1 MNNKRIPGFQWAMIV
16 FIFFLIAYILP
27 IILKDF
33 QGSLPYK
40 SFVFDITA
48 LAPFIGALFCLLI
61 FKHKRLQLGGLKFT
75 IGLKTIERILLALIL
90 PLTILAVAMVS
101 FNILADSFIL
111 LQAEDFSVSLTT
123 VIIGQLI
130 TAMLIEFGFRSYLQN
145 IVENRIYTFF
155 ASILVGILYSIW
167 NLNLS
172 FGMTFAAYNFLYTFA
187 FSMIIGELIRGTKGR
202 TIYIATL
209 FHFVMSFGL
218 VFLFNEEL
226 GNVFAMKVIA
236 LSTVA
241 VGVVYLLITM
251 IIRVI
256 LYFFTKRNLDEI
268 EDNNYMDHLDDESHL
283 DVNDKSSA
291 TEQALHNNEETS
303 LNAPSIVN
311 DNQEE
316 SNPAHHDSDEAS
328 STEDT
333 PSQDNHID
341 SASDNAQS
349 SVNDGQKES
358 NTTHHDSDTTA
369 STVDTPSQDNNIAK
383 NVANDTE
390 TTSHQPHQ
398 SEAIESSPNEDES
411 QTSTDAEPTNDNAEK
426 QNQRSS
432 FFLKSKRRNRR

>member
-1 MNNKRIPGFQWAMIV
+1 RIPGFQWAMIV
-16 FIFFLIAYILP
+16 FLFFIIAYVLP

-48 LAPFIGALFCLLI
+48 IAPFIGALFCLLI

-268 EDNNYMDHLDDESHL
+268 EENNYMDHLDDESHL
-283 DVNDKSSA
+283 DVNDTPA
-291 TEQALHNNEETS
+291 ETEQAT
-303 LNAPSIVN
+303 N
-311 DNQEE
+311 DYE
-316 SNPAHHDSDEAS
+316 PASADTS
-328 STEDT
+328 STVHDEQDEMNSTHQENDDT
-333 PSQDNHID
+333 S
-341 SASDNAQS
+341 
-349 SVNDGQKES
+349 
-358 NTTHHDSDTTA
+358 
-369 STVDTPSQDNNIAK
+369 STVATASQDNNIAK

-390 TTSHQPHQ
+390 TTSHQLHQ
-398 SEAIESSPNEDES
+398 SEEIEPSLNEDES
-411 QTSTDAEPTNDNAEK
+411 QTSTDDEPTNDNTET

>member
-16 FIFFLIAYILP
+16 FLFFIIAYVLP

-48 LAPFIGALFCLLI
+48 IAPFIGALFCLLI

-226 GNVFAMKVIA
+226 GNVFAMKVIT

-268 EDNNYMDHLDDESHL
+268 EENNYMDHLDDESHL
-283 DVNDKSSA
+283 DVNDTPA
-291 TEQALHNNEETS
+291 ETEQAT
-303 LNAPSIVN
+303 N
-311 DNQEE
+311 DYE
-316 SNPAHHDSDEAS
+316 PASADTS
-328 STEDT
+328 STVHGEQDEMNSTHQENDDT
-333 PSQDNHID
+333 S
-341 SASDNAQS
+341 
-349 SVNDGQKES
+349 
-358 NTTHHDSDTTA
+358 
-369 STVDTPSQDNNIAK
+369 STVATASQDNNIAK

-390 TTSHQPHQ
+390 TTSHQLHQ
-398 SEAIESSPNEDES
+398 SEEIEPSLNEDES
-411 QTSTDAEPTNDNAEK
+411 QTSTDDEPTNDNTET

>member
-16 FIFFLIAYILP
+16 FLFFIIAYVLP

-48 LAPFIGALFCLLI
+48 IAPFIGALFCLLI
-61 FKHKRLQLGGLKFT
+61 FKHKRLQLGRLKFT

-155 ASILVGILYSIW
+155 ASILVGIIYSIW

-268 EDNNYMDHLDDESHL
+268 EENNYMDHLDDESHL
-283 DVNDKSSA
+283 DVNDTPA
-291 TEQALHNNEETS
+291 ETEQAT
-303 LNAPSIVN
+303 N
-311 DNQEE
+311 DYE
-316 SNPAHHDSDEAS
+316 PASADTS
-328 STEDT
+328 STVHDEQDEMNSTHQENDDT
-333 PSQDNHID
+333 S
-341 SASDNAQS
+341 
-349 SVNDGQKES
+349 
-358 NTTHHDSDTTA
+358 
-369 STVDTPSQDNNIAK
+369 STVATASQDNNIAK

-390 TTSHQPHQ
+390 TTSHQLHQ
-398 SEAIESSPNEDES
+398 SEEIEPSLNEDES
-411 QTSTDAEPTNDNAEK
+411 QTSTDDEPTNDNTET

>member
-16 FIFFLIAYILP
+16 FLFFIIAYVLP

-48 LAPFIGALFCLLI
+48 IAPFIGALFCLLI

-268 EDNNYMDHLDDESHL
+268 EENNYMDHLDDESHL
-283 DVNDKSSA
+283 DVTDTPA
-291 TEQALHNNEETS
+291 ETEQAT
-303 LNAPSIVN
+303 N
-311 DNQEE
+311 DYE
-316 SNPAHHDSDEAS
+316 PASADTS
-328 STEDT
+328 STVHDEQDEMNSTHQENDDT
-333 PSQDNHID
+333 S
-341 SASDNAQS
+341 
-349 SVNDGQKES
+349 
-358 NTTHHDSDTTA
+358 
-369 STVDTPSQDNNIAK
+369 STVATASQDNNIAK

-390 TTSHQPHQ
+390 TTSHQLHQ
-398 SEAIESSPNEDES
+398 SEEIEPSLNEDES
-411 QTSTDAEPTNDNAEK
+411 QTSTDDEPTNDNTET

>member
-16 FIFFLIAYILP
+16 FLFFIIAYVLP

-48 LAPFIGALFCLLI
+48 IAPFIGALFCLLI

-268 EDNNYMDHLDDESHL
+268 EENNYMDHLDDESHL
-283 DVNDKSSA
+283 DVNDTPA
-291 TEQALHNNEETS
+291 ETEQAT
-303 LNAPSIVN
+303 N
-311 DNQEE
+311 DYE
-316 SNPAHHDSDEAS
+316 PASADTS
-328 STEDT
+328 STVHDEQDEMNSTHQENDDT
-333 PSQDNHID
+333 S
-341 SASDNAQS
+341 
-349 SVNDGQKES
+349 
-358 NTTHHDSDTTA
+358 
-369 STVDTPSQDNNIAK
+369 STVATASQDNNIAK

-390 TTSHQPHQ
+390 TTSHQLHQ
-398 SEAIESSPNEDES
+398 SEEIEPSLNEDES
-411 QTSTDAEPTNDNAEK
+411 QTSTDDELTNDNTET

>member
-16 FIFFLIAYILP
+16 FLFFIIAYVLP

-48 LAPFIGALFCLLI
+48 IAPFIGALFCLLI

-268 EDNNYMDHLDDESHL
+268 EENNYMDHLDDESHL
-283 DVNDKSSA
+283 DVNDTPEE
-291 TEQALHNNEETS
+291 TEQAT
-303 LNAPSIVN
+303 N
-311 DNQEE
+311 DYE
-316 SNPAHHDSDEAS
+316 PASADTS
-328 STEDT
+328 STVHDEQDEMNSTHQENDDT
-333 PSQDNHID
+333 S
-341 SASDNAQS
+341 
-349 SVNDGQKES
+349 
-358 NTTHHDSDTTA
+358 
-369 STVDTPSQDNNIAK
+369 STVATASQDNNIAK

-390 TTSHQPHQ
+390 TTSHQLHQ
-398 SEAIESSPNEDES
+398 SEEIEPSLNEDES
-411 QTSTDAEPTNDNAEK
+411 QTSTDDEPTNDNTET

>member
-16 FIFFLIAYILP
+16 FLFFIIAYVLP

-48 LAPFIGALFCLLI
+48 IAPFIGALFCLLI

-187 FSMIIGELIRGTKGR
+187 FSMIICELIRGTKGR

-268 EDNNYMDHLDDESHL
+268 EENNYIDHLDDESHL
-283 DVNDKSSA
+283 DVNDTPA
-291 TEQALHNNEETS
+291 ETEQAT
-303 LNAPSIVN
+303 N
-311 DNQEE
+311 DYE
-316 SNPAHHDSDEAS
+316 PASADTS
-328 STEDT
+328 STVHGEQDEMNSTHQENDDT
-333 PSQDNHID
+333 S
-341 SASDNAQS
+341 
-349 SVNDGQKES
+349 
-358 NTTHHDSDTTA
+358 
-369 STVDTPSQDNNIAK
+369 STVATASQDNNIAK

-390 TTSHQPHQ
+390 TTSHQLHQ
-398 SEAIESSPNEDES
+398 SEEIEPSLNEDES
-411 QTSTDAEPTNDNAEK
+411 QTSTDDEPTNDNTET

>member
-16 FIFFLIAYILP
+16 FLFFIIAYVLP

-48 LAPFIGALFCLLI
+48 IAPFIGALFCLLI

-268 EDNNYMDHLDDESHL
+268 EENNYMDHLDDESHL
-283 DVNDKSSA
+283 DVNDTPA
-291 TEQALHNNEETS
+291 ETEQAT
-303 LNAPSIVN
+303 N
-311 DNQEE
+311 DYE
-316 SNPAHHDSDEAS
+316 PASADTS
-328 STEDT
+328 STVHDEQDEMNFTHQENDDT
-333 PSQDNHID
+333 S
-341 SASDNAQS
+341 
-349 SVNDGQKES
+349 
-358 NTTHHDSDTTA
+358 
-369 STVDTPSQDNNIAK
+369 STVATASQDNNIAK

-390 TTSHQPHQ
+390 TTSHQLHQ
-398 SEAIESSPNEDES
+398 SEEIEPSLNEDES
-411 QTSTDAEPTNDNAEK
+411 QTSTDDEPTNDNTET

>member
-16 FIFFLIAYILP
+16 LLFFIIAYVLP

-48 LAPFIGALFCLLI
+48 IAPFIGALFCLLI

-268 EDNNYMDHLDDESHL
+268 EENNYMDHLDDESHL
-283 DVNDKSSA
+283 DVNDTPA
-291 TEQALHNNEETS
+291 ETEQAT
-303 LNAPSIVN
+303 N
-311 DNQEE
+311 DYE
-316 SNPAHHDSDEAS
+316 PASADTS
-328 STEDT
+328 STVHDEQDEMNSTHQENDDT
-333 PSQDNHID
+333 S
-341 SASDNAQS
+341 
-349 SVNDGQKES
+349 
-358 NTTHHDSDTTA
+358 
-369 STVDTPSQDNNIAK
+369 STVATASQDNNIAK

-390 TTSHQPHQ
+390 TTSHQLHQ
-398 SEAIESSPNEDES
+398 SEEIEPSLNEDES
-411 QTSTDAEPTNDNAEK
+411 QTSTDDEPTNDNTET

>member
-16 FIFFLIAYILP
+16 FLFFIIAYVLP

-48 LAPFIGALFCLLI
+48 IAPFIGALFCLLI

-268 EDNNYMDHLDDESHL
+268 EENNYMDHLDDESHL
-283 DVNDKSSA
+283 DVNDTPA
-291 TEQALHNNEETS
+291 ETEQAT
-303 LNAPSIVN
+303 N
-311 DNQEE
+311 DYE
-316 SNPAHHDSDEAS
+316 PASADTS
-328 STEDT
+328 STVHGEQDEMNSTHQENDDT
-333 PSQDNHID
+333 S
-341 SASDNAQS
+341 
-349 SVNDGQKES
+349 
-358 NTTHHDSDTTA
+358 
-369 STVDTPSQDNNIAK
+369 STVATASQDNNIAK

-390 TTSHQPHQ
+390 TTSHQLHQ
-398 SEAIESSPNEDES
+398 SEEIEPSLNEDES
-411 QTSTDAEPTNDNAEK
+411 QTSTDDEPTNDNTET

>member
-16 FIFFLIAYILP
+16 FLFFIIAYVLP

-48 LAPFIGALFCLLI
+48 IAPFIGALFCLLI

-155 ASILVGILYSIW
+155 ASILVGIIYSIW

-268 EDNNYMDHLDDESHL
+268 EENNYMDHLDDESHL
-283 DVNDKSSA
+283 DVNDTPA
-291 TEQALHNNEETS
+291 ETEQAT
-303 LNAPSIVN
+303 N
-311 DNQEE
+311 DYE
-316 SNPAHHDSDEAS
+316 PASADTS
-328 STEDT
+328 STVHDEQDEMNSTHQENDDT
-333 PSQDNHID
+333 S
-341 SASDNAQS
+341 
-349 SVNDGQKES
+349 
-358 NTTHHDSDTTA
+358 
-369 STVDTPSQDNNIAK
+369 STVATASQDNNIAK

-390 TTSHQPHQ
+390 TTSHQLHQ
-398 SEAIESSPNEDES
+398 SEEIEPSLNEDES
-411 QTSTDAEPTNDNAEK
+411 QTSTDDEPTNDNTET

>member
-16 FIFFLIAYILP
+16 FLFFIIAYVLP

-48 LAPFIGALFCLLI
+48 IAPFIGALFCLLI

-268 EDNNYMDHLDDESHL
+268 EENNYMDHLDDESHL
-283 DVNDKSSA
+283 DVNDTPA
-291 TEQALHNNEETS
+291 ETEQAT
-303 LNAPSIVN
+303 N
-311 DNQEE
+311 DYE
-316 SNPAHHDSDEAS
+316 PASADTS
-328 STEDT
+328 STVHDEQDEMNSTHQENDDT
-333 PSQDNHID
+333 S
-341 SASDNAQS
+341 
-349 SVNDGQKES
+349 
-358 NTTHHDSDTTA
+358 
-369 STVDTPSQDNNIAK
+369 STVATASQDNNIAK

-390 TTSHQPHQ
+390 TTSHQLHQ
-398 SEAIESSPNEDES
+398 SEEIEPSLNEDES
-411 QTSTDAEPTNDNAEK
+411 QTSTDDEPTNDNTET

>member
-16 FIFFLIAYILP
+16 FLFFIIAYVLP

-48 LAPFIGALFCLLI
+48 IAPFIGALFCLLI

-145 IVENRIYTFF
+145 IIENRIYTFF

-268 EDNNYMDHLDDESHL
+268 EENNYMDHLDDESHL
-283 DVNDKSSA
+283 DVNDTPA
-291 TEQALHNNEETS
+291 ETEQAT
-303 LNAPSIVN
+303 N
-311 DNQEE
+311 DYE
-316 SNPAHHDSDEAS
+316 PASADTS
-328 STEDT
+328 STVHDEQDEMNSTHQENDDT
-333 PSQDNHID
+333 S
-341 SASDNAQS
+341 
-349 SVNDGQKES
+349 
-358 NTTHHDSDTTA
+358 
-369 STVDTPSQDNNIAK
+369 STVATASQDNNIAK

-390 TTSHQPHQ
+390 TTSHQLHQ
-398 SEAIESSPNEDES
+398 SEEIEPSLNEDES
-411 QTSTDAEPTNDNAEK
+411 QTSTDDEPTNDNTET

>member
-16 FIFFLIAYILP
+16 FLFFIIAYVLP

-48 LAPFIGALFCLLI
+48 IAPFIGALFCLLI

-268 EDNNYMDHLDDESHL
+268 EENNYMDHLDDESHL
-283 DVNDKSSA
+283 DVNDTPA
-291 TEQALHNNEETS
+291 ETEQA
-303 LNAPSIVN
+303 IN
-311 DNQEE
+311 DYE
-316 SNPAHHDSDEAS
+316 PASADTS
-328 STEDT
+328 STVHDEQDEMNSTHQENDDT
-333 PSQDNHID
+333 S
-341 SASDNAQS
+341 
-349 SVNDGQKES
+349 
-358 NTTHHDSDTTA
+358 
-369 STVDTPSQDNNIAK
+369 STVATASQDNNIAK

-390 TTSHQPHQ
+390 TTSHQLHQ
-398 SEAIESSPNEDES
+398 SEEIEPSLNEDES
-411 QTSTDAEPTNDNAEK
+411 QTSTDDEPTNDNTET

>member
-16 FIFFLIAYILP
+16 FLFFIIACVLP

-48 LAPFIGALFCLLI
+48 IAPFIGALFCLLI

-268 EDNNYMDHLDDESHL
+268 EENNYMDHLDDESHL
-283 DVNDKSSA
+283 DVTDTPA
-291 TEQALHNNEETS
+291 ETEQAT
-303 LNAPSIVN
+303 N
-311 DNQEE
+311 DYE
-316 SNPAHHDSDEAS
+316 PASADTS
-328 STEDT
+328 STVHDEQDEMNSTHQENDDT
-333 PSQDNHID
+333 S
-341 SASDNAQS
+341 
-349 SVNDGQKES
+349 
-358 NTTHHDSDTTA
+358 
-369 STVDTPSQDNNIAK
+369 STVATASQDNNIAK

-390 TTSHQPHQ
+390 TTSHQLHQ
-398 SEAIESSPNEDES
+398 SEEIEPSLNEDES
-411 QTSTDAEPTNDNAEK
+411 QTSTDDEPTNDNTET

>member
-16 FIFFLIAYILP
+16 FLFFIIAYVLP

-48 LAPFIGALFCLLI
+48 IAPFIGALFCLLI

-111 LQAEDFSVSLTT
+111 LQVEDFSVSLTT

-268 EDNNYMDHLDDESHL
+268 EENNYMDHLDDESHL
-283 DVNDKSSA
+283 DVNDTPA
-291 TEQALHNNEETS
+291 ETEQA
-303 LNAPSIVN
+303 IN
-311 DNQEE
+311 DYE
-316 SNPAHHDSDEAS
+316 PASADTS
-328 STEDT
+328 STVHDEQDEMNSTHQENDDT
-333 PSQDNHID
+333 S
-341 SASDNAQS
+341 
-349 SVNDGQKES
+349 
-358 NTTHHDSDTTA
+358 
-369 STVDTPSQDNNIAK
+369 STVATASQDNNIAK

-390 TTSHQPHQ
+390 TTSHQLHQ
-398 SEAIESSPNEDES
+398 SEEIEPSLNEDES
-411 QTSTDAEPTNDNAEK
+411 QTSTDDEPTNDNTET

>member
-16 FIFFLIAYILP
+16 FLFFIIAYVLP
-27 IILKDF
+27 IIPKDF
-33 QGSLPYK
+33 QGGLPYK

-48 LAPFIGALFCLLI
+48 IAPFIGALFCLLI

-268 EDNNYMDHLDDESHL
+268 EENNYMDHLDDESHL
-283 DVNDKSSA
+283 DVNDTPA
-291 TEQALHNNEETS
+291 ETEQAT
-303 LNAPSIVN
+303 N
-311 DNQEE
+311 DYE
-316 SNPAHHDSDEAS
+316 PASADTS
-328 STEDT
+328 STVHDEQDEMNSTHQENDDT
-333 PSQDNHID
+333 S
-341 SASDNAQS
+341 
-349 SVNDGQKES
+349 
-358 NTTHHDSDTTA
+358 
-369 STVDTPSQDNNIAK
+369 STVATASQDNNIAK

-390 TTSHQPHQ
+390 TTSHQLHQ
-398 SEAIESSPNEDES
+398 SEEIEPSLNEDES
-411 QTSTDAEPTNDNAEK
+411 QTSTDDEPTNDNTET

>member
-16 FIFFLIAYILP
+16 FLFFIIAYVLP

-48 LAPFIGALFCLLI
+48 IAPFIGALFCLLI

-268 EDNNYMDHLDDESHL
+268 EENNYMDHLDDESHL
-283 DVNDKSSA
+283 DVNDTPA
-291 TEQALHNNEETS
+291 ETEQAT
-303 LNAPSIVN
+303 N
-311 DNQEE
+311 DYE
-316 SNPAHHDSDEAS
+316 PASADTS
-328 STEDT
+328 STVHDEQDEINSTHQENDDT
-333 PSQDNHID
+333 S
-341 SASDNAQS
+341 
-349 SVNDGQKES
+349 
-358 NTTHHDSDTTA
+358 
-369 STVDTPSQDNNIAK
+369 STVATASQDNNIAK

-390 TTSHQPHQ
+390 TTSHQLHQ
-398 SEAIESSPNEDES
+398 SEEIEPSLNEDES
-411 QTSTDAEPTNDNAEK
+411 QTSTDDEPTNDNTET

>member
-16 FIFFLIAYILP
+16 FLFFIIAYVLP

-48 LAPFIGALFCLLI
+48 IAPFIGALFCLLI

-90 PLTILAVAMVS
+90 PLTILAVALVS

-268 EDNNYMDHLDDESHL
+268 EENNYMDHLDDESHL
-283 DVNDKSSA
+283 DVNDTPA
-291 TEQALHNNEETS
+291 ETEQAT
-303 LNAPSIVN
+303 N
-311 DNQEE
+311 DYE
-316 SNPAHHDSDEAS
+316 PASADTS
-328 STEDT
+328 STVHDEQDEMNSTHQENDDT
-333 PSQDNHID
+333 S
-341 SASDNAQS
+341 
-349 SVNDGQKES
+349 
-358 NTTHHDSDTTA
+358 
-369 STVDTPSQDNNIAK
+369 STVATASQDNNIAK

-390 TTSHQPHQ
+390 TTSHQLHQ
-398 SEAIESSPNEDES
+398 SEEIEPSLNEDES
-411 QTSTDAEPTNDNAEK
+411 QTSTDDEPTNDNTET

>member
-16 FIFFLIAYILP
+16 FLFFIIAYVLP

-48 LAPFIGALFCLLI
+48 IAPFIGALFCLLI

-268 EDNNYMDHLDDESHL
+268 EENNYMDQLDDESHL
-283 DVNDKSSA
+283 DVNDTPA
-291 TEQALHNNEETS
+291 ETEQAT
-303 LNAPSIVN
+303 N
-311 DNQEE
+311 DYE
-316 SNPAHHDSDEAS
+316 PASADTS
-328 STEDT
+328 STVHDEQDEMNSTHQENDDT
-333 PSQDNHID
+333 S
-341 SASDNAQS
+341 
-349 SVNDGQKES
+349 
-358 NTTHHDSDTTA
+358 
-369 STVDTPSQDNNIAK
+369 STVATASQDNNIAK

-390 TTSHQPHQ
+390 TTSHQLHQ
-398 SEAIESSPNEDES
+398 SEEIEPSLNEDES
-411 QTSTDAEPTNDNAEK
+411 QTSTDDEPTNDNTET

>member
-16 FIFFLIAYILP
+16 FLFFIIAYVLP

-48 LAPFIGALFCLLI
+48 IAPFIGALFCLLI

-145 IVENRIYTFF
+145 IVENRIYIFF

-268 EDNNYMDHLDDESHL
+268 EENNYMDHLDDESYL
-283 DVNDKSSA
+283 DVNDTPA
-291 TEQALHNNEETS
+291 ETEQAT
-303 LNAPSIVN
+303 N
-311 DNQEE
+311 DYE
-316 SNPAHHDSDEAS
+316 PASADTS
-328 STEDT
+328 STVHDEQDEMNSTHQENDDT
-333 PSQDNHID
+333 S
-341 SASDNAQS
+341 
-349 SVNDGQKES
+349 
-358 NTTHHDSDTTA
+358 
-369 STVDTPSQDNNIAK
+369 STVATASQDNNIAK

-390 TTSHQPHQ
+390 TTSHQLHQ
-398 SEAIESSPNEDES
+398 SEEIEPSLNEDES
-411 QTSTDAEPTNDNAEK
+411 QTSTDDEPTNDNTET

>member
-16 FIFFLIAYILP
+16 FLFFIIAYVLP

-48 LAPFIGALFCLLI
+48 IAPFIGALFCLLI

-268 EDNNYMDHLDDESHL
+268 EENNYMDHLDDESHL
-283 DVNDKSSA
+283 DVNDTPA
-291 TEQALHNNEETS
+291 ETEQAT
-303 LNAPSIVN
+303 N
-311 DNQEE
+311 DYE
-316 SNPAHHDSDEAS
+316 SASADTS
-328 STEDT
+328 STVHDEQDEMNSTHQENDDT
-333 PSQDNHID
+333 S
-341 SASDNAQS
+341 
-349 SVNDGQKES
+349 
-358 NTTHHDSDTTA
+358 
-369 STVDTPSQDNNIAK
+369 STVATASQDNNIAK

-390 TTSHQPHQ
+390 TTSHQLHQ
-398 SEAIESSPNEDES
+398 SEEIEPSLNEDES
-411 QTSTDAEPTNDNAEK
+411 QTSTDDEPTNDNTET